1 MLFLLV
7 SAFRA
12 DAVLVQSNA
21 AQGAAVNLLFRMIL
35 LGSRIDTAGEGKL
48 RNVQLI
54 FQQIVYNFDHSFH
67 RHRLLRH
74 HQTAFGISGRQFCL
88 ESRTLHLVRRRSVP
102 DSLRLINAQNCGQ
115 QRIILPKNQGMIKV
129 FQHFPCGF
137 LNIIAG
143 KHHTEDPRLLYFS

>member
-102 DSLRLINAQNCGQ
+102 DSLRLINAQNCRATADHPPEESGHDQ
-115 QRIILPKNQGMIKV
+115 SFSALPM
-129 FQHFPCGF
+129 
-137 LNIIAG
+137 
-143 KHHTEDPRLLYFS
+143 RFSEFHCRETPY